1 MTLMFGRRRE
11 GALHDLIREE
21 REEGRQFMRELTK
34 EREEFAR
41 RLTEE
46 NQTFMREILLRNE
59 KVYTAV
65 IAEIQD
71 MREQIQAN
79 TRAVLSVLDR
89 LEGAGGTA

>member
-1 MTLMFGRRRE
+1 
-11 GALHDLIREE
+11 
-21 REEGRQFMRELTK
+21 MRELVK

-41 RLTEE
+41 ELTREREQFADKLSEE
-46 NQTFMREILLRNE
+46 NRTFMHEILLRNE

-89 LEGAGGTA
+89 LEGSGGAAA